1 MFVPN
6 VLTHY
11 IEPCLLPRPQA
22 YTRAKQSLSP
32 DSLAVMHETS
42 VRSVEDMSA
51 LGDLHE
57 AAILYNIHQRY
68 RANKIYVS
76 CGGGAGGDRM
86 RSGSGGGC
94 LPAAP
99 PAPPPVQTYIGSIL
113 SSVNPYKYI
122 AGMYGPE
129 VMEQYMGKQL
139 GDLSPH
145 IYAIAN
151 EVFDSMWRMAENQCV
166 LIR

>member
-1 MFVPN
+1 MLCAIVQCTIVTCTVSVLN

-11 IEPCLLPRPQA
+11 IEPRLLPRPQE

-57 AAILYNIHQRY
+57 AAILHNIHQRY

-76 CGGGAGGDRM
+76 CGGGVGR
-86 RSGSGGGC
+86 GGGE
-94 LPAAP
+94 
-99 PAPPPVQTYIGSIL
+99 VEQGVIG
-113 SSVNPYKYI
+113 
-122 AGMYGPE
+122 
-129 VMEQYMGKQL
+129 
-139 GDLSPH
+139 
-145 IYAIAN
+145 
-151 EVFDSMWRMAENQCV
+151 
-166 LIR
+166 